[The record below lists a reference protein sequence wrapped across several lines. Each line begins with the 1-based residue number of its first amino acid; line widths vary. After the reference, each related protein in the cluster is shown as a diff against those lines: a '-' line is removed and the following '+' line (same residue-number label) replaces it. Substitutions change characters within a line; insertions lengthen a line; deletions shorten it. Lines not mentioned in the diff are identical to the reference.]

1 MYVSGSNI
9 LPLCLWIRRKRKRG
23 PGTEVADAP
32 LVNGVRC
39 SKAWTARAGLVTY
52 CHLSGRGL
60 SQQLQNCKRLD
71 PLFKLLAVIL
81 I

>member
-1 MYVSGSNI
+1 MRGGNI
-9 LPLCLWIRRKRKRG
+9 LPLYLWIRRRGKRD

-32 LVNGVRC
+32 WVNGLRYD
-39 SKAWTARAGLVTY
+39 KAWTARAGLVTC

-60 SQQLQNCKRLD
+60 SQQLQNCKRLE

-81 I
+81 F

>member
-1 MYVSGSNI
+1 MLVGAIFCPSVCGLEENGNEG
-9 LPLCLWIRRKRKRG
+9 LGPRLQMLLRG
-23 PGTEVADAP
+23 
-32 LVNGVRC
+32 NGVRC

-52 CHLSGRGL
+52 CHLSGRVL